1 MKNFQL
7 IKLLGAFLL
16 IGCLT
21 QCTVIK
27 EGEVGVK
34 RKLGKYSDKP
44 YDEGLK
50 VFNPLTTRVV
60 KVSTQTNNM
69 EVKLAIPSKEGLNIQ
84 SEVSIL
90 YNVIPNE
97 TPKLLR
103 EIGPG
108 FERNVI
114 LPVFRSAVSDV
125 SSRFYAKDMHTGQ
138 RAKIEVAIREQM
150 MTVLD
155 GKGIQVEAVL
165 LKSIKMPP
173 SLATA
178 IEEKLEAEQQAQR
191 MEFVLQEARQEADRK
206 TIEATG
212 VRDAQ
217 KIIAEGLDRNILQF
231 KSIEAFLE
239 LSKSPNAKIIISD
252 GDMPMLLGEDVKMEV
267 PTNKEMKGSSTQ
279 TSLYRRN

>member
-1 MKNFQL
+1 MKDFRL
-7 IKLLGAFLL
+7 IKLLGLFLF
-16 IGCLT
+16 IGIFS
-21 QCTVIK
+21 QCTVVRQ
-27 EGEVGVK
+27 GEVGVK

-44 YDEGLK
+44 YKEGLK

-69 EVKLAIPSKEGLNIQ
+69 EVKLAIPSKEGLNIR

-90 YNVIPNE
+90 YNVIPNQ

-103 EIGPG
+103 EIGPD

-114 LPVFRSAVSDV
+114 LPVFRSAVADV

-138 RAKIEVAIREQM
+138 RATIEVAIKDQM
-150 MTVLD
+150 LNLLD
-155 GKGIQVEAVL
+155 GKGIEIEAVL
-165 LKSIKMPP
+165 LKSIQLPP
-173 SLATA
+173 SLAKA

-191 MEFVLQEARQEADRK
+191 MEFVLQEARREAERK
-206 TIEATG
+206 TIEAEG

-217 KIIAEGLDRNILQF
+217 KIIAEGLDKNILQF

-239 LSKSPNAKIIISD
+239 LAKSPNSKVIISD
-252 GDMPMLLGEDVKMEV
+252 GDMPMLVGEDVQMEV
-267 PTNKEMKGSSTQ
+267 PQKGKSQ
-279 TSLYRRN
+279 KTSFFSEN